1 MSSMTSVASATSL
14 LLVTALMAAL
24 SPVVEASIVRI
35 VIDTVES
42 PTDDPQVY
50 GDVGA
55 YERLV
60 GRAFGELDPADPRN
74 ALIQDLDLAPRNE
87 RGRVEYIVDFVL
99 RKPVDLAH
107 SSGVLRYDAPNRGNA
122 RGVDP
127 YFQHRGHIL
136 LAAGWQGDVP
146 GGTRRLRVEVPV
158 ARQPDGSAVTG
169 IVRAELITRR
179 PTDTL
184 PLSGGA
190 FSNAHTPYAAASLDQ
205 PTATLTERRRA
216 GDPAELVPRARWRF
230 ADCGDVSFP
239 GRPRPTHVCLEGG
252 FDPALI
258 YELTYTATDPLV
270 LGIGFAA
277 TRDLVSFFHHAE
289 ADLTGTENPIAGV
302 VRHTVG
308 AGTSQSGNFVKTFI
322 HLGFN
327 EDESGR
333 PVFDGLV
340 PLIAARHTA
349 LNVRFGQPG
358 RGGGQREDHVYP
370 GHSAPST
377 WAPSYD
383 EVADRTGGILVRC
396 RASGTCPKVVQPL
409 STAEYWHLQASPTH
423 TDAPGRAD
431 IVLPPEVR
439 VYLFASTQHGPRGGT
454 GGCVYPLN
462 PNPYAD
468 TLRALTV
475 ALEAWVVDG
484 VEPPASRVPRVD
496 DGTLVASGHLAWP
509 PIPGVTYTGLVNT
522 MPLLDFGPGYRPD
535 DESGIVREPP
545 VRPGRDYGILVPQV
559 DQDGNDLAGIRST
572 TIQAP
577 VGTYTGW
584 NYLDS
589 GDACILSGAFFPFA
603 TTRAEREEAGDPRSS
618 LEERYGDQAGYVAAV
633 RAASAGLVAE
643 RVLLPEDA
651 ERLVAEAET
660 TPLFP

>member
-1 MSSMTSVASATSL
+1 MSSMTTVTRTTRLAILTAVLASGPA
-14 LLVTALMAAL
+14 
-24 SPVVEASIVRI
+24 VEASIVRI

-42 PTDDPQVY
+42 PTDDGRVF
-50 GDVGA
+50 GDMGP
-55 YERLV
+55 YERLI
-60 GRAFGELDPADPRN
+60 GRAFGELDPDDPRN

-87 RGRVEYIVDFVL
+87 RGRVDYVVDFVL

-107 SSGVLRYDAPNRGNA
+107 SSGILRYDAPNRGNA
-122 RGVDP
+122 FAVDP

-146 GGTRRLRVEVPV
+146 EGTSGLRVEVPV
-158 ARQPDGSAVTG
+158 ASHPDGSAVTG

-179 PTDTL
+179 ATQTL

-190 FSNAHTPYAAASLDQ
+190 FSGGHVPYAAASLDQ
-205 PTATLTERRRA
+205 PTATLTARRRA
-216 GDPAELVPRARWRF
+216 SDPAELVPRARWRF
-230 ADCGDVSFP
+230 ADCGDASFP
-239 GRPRPTHVCLEGG
+239 GRPLPTHVCLDGG

-258 YELTYTATDPLV
+258 YELTYTARDPLV

-277 TRDLVSFFHHAE
+277 TRDLVSFFRHDAVDG
-289 ADLTGTENPIAGV
+289 AGTQNPIGGV
-302 VRHTVG
+302 VRHTIG
-308 AGTSQSGNFVKTFI
+308 AGTSQSGNFVKTLI

-370 GHSAPST
+370 GHAAPST

-383 EVADRTGGILVRC
+383 AVADRTGGMLVRC
-396 RASGTCPKVVQPL
+396 RASLTCPKVVQPL

-423 TDAPGRAD
+423 TDAKGLED

-439 VYLFASTQHGPRGGT
+439 VYLFASTQHSPRGGA

-462 PNPYAD
+462 PAPYAD

-475 ALEAWVVDG
+475 ALEAWVVEG
-484 VEPPASRVPRVD
+484 VEPPDSRVPRVH
-496 DGTLVASGHLAWP
+496 DGTLVAPSRLAWP
-509 PIPGVTYTGLVNT
+509 AIPGVTYTGLVNP
-522 MPLLDFGPGYRPD
+522 MPLLDFGPGYRHA

-545 VRPGRDYGILVPQV
+545 VRPGRDYGVLVPQV

-572 TIQAP
+572 AIQAP

-603 TTRAEREEAGDPRSS
+603 TTRAERERAGDPRSS

-633 RAASAGLVAE
+633 RAASAALVAE
-643 RVLLPEDA
+643 RLLLPEDA
-651 ERLVAEAET
+651 DRLVAEAEVA
-660 TPLFP
+660 PLFP